1 MQIAIVDDDP
11 VARQILRAS
20 LIRCGNTVIELS
32 DGLAAWNYL
41 NNEEMVRFVITDWLM
56 PGMDGIELIRRI
68 RAASFPGYIYLMILT
83 GKEDKNDLVKGLE
96 AGADDFLVKP
106 FIFNELKARVT
117 IGLRILNLETDLKQ
131 ASSLMEEM
139 ALHDSLT
146 GLYNRRAI
154 YQHLDAELNR
164 ASRENRPLSLIML
177 DIDYFKSIND
187 RYGHLTGDRMLIK
200 VAEVARQTVRSYD
213 WVGRWGGD
221 EFLIILPG
229 AGSSCATKISE
240 RILAQLAALHEPMP
254 DGSELSFTASIGIY
268 TYLGEK
274 AGLDQLVQLA
284 DEALYQ
290 AKNSGRGR
298 VVAKQAE

>member
-20 LIRCGNTVIELS
+20 LVRSGNTVIELN

-41 NNEEMVRFVITDWLM
+41 NNEEMARFVITDWLM

-68 RAASFPGYIYLMILT
+68 RAANFPGYIYIIILT
-83 GKEDKNDLVKGLE
+83 GKEEKNDLVKGLE
-96 AGADDFLVKP
+96 AGADDYLVKP
-106 FIFNELKARVT
+106 FNYNELKARVS

-131 ASSLMEEM
+131 ANSLMEAM

-154 YQHLDAELNR
+154 YKHLDAELNR
-164 ASRENRPLSLIML
+164 ASRENRPLSLVML
-177 DIDYFKSIND
+177 DIDHFKLIND
-187 RYGHLTGDRMLIK
+187 RYGHLSGDWVLNQ
-200 VAEVARQTVRSYD
+200 VAEINRQGVRSYD

-229 AGSSCATKISE
+229 AASICATNISE
-240 RILAQLAALHEPMP
+240 RILARLAAIHEPMA

-268 TYLGEK
+268 TYLGGKVEP
-274 AGLDQLVQLA
+274 DQLVQLA

-290 AKNSGRGR
+290 AKNLGRGR
-298 VVAKQAE
+298 VVANQAE

>member
-187 RYGHLTGDRMLIK
+187 RYGHLTGDRTLIK

-254 DGSELSFTASIGIY
+254 DGSEHSFTASIGIY

>member
-1 MQIAIVDDDP
+1 MQIAIVDDNP
-11 VARQILRAS
+11 MARQILRTS
-20 LIRCGNTVIELS
+20 LVRCGNNVIEFN

-41 NNEEMVRFVITDWLM
+41 NNEAMIRFIITDWMM

-68 RAASFPGYIYLMILT
+68 RAANFPGYIYIIILT
-83 GKEDKNDLVKGLE
+83 SKEDKDDLVKGLE
-96 AGADDFLVKP
+96 AGADDYLVKP
-106 FIFNELKARVT
+106 FNFNELKARVS

-131 ASSLMEEM
+131 ASSLMEVM

-164 ASRENRPLSLIML
+164 AIRENRPLSLVML
-177 DIDYFKSIND
+177 DIDHFKNIND
-187 RYGHLTGDRMLIK
+187 RYGHLAGDQVLNQVAK
-200 VAEVARQTVRSYD
+200 VAQQTVRSYD

-229 AGSSCATKISE
+229 AASSYAAKISE
-240 RILAQLAALHEPMP
+240 RILAHLAAIHEPMS

-268 TYLGEK
+268 TYLGGK
-274 AGLDQLVQLA
+274 TGLDQLVQFA
-284 DEALYQ
+284 DKALFQ

-298 VVAKQAE
+298 VVANQPE

>member
-20 LIRCGNTVIELS
+20 LIRCGYEVIELN

-41 NNEEMVRFVITDWLM
+41 NNEEMVRFMITDWLM
-56 PGMDGIELIRRI
+56 PGLDGVELIRRI
-68 RAASFPGYIYLMILT
+68 RAANFPSYIYIIILT
-83 GKEDKNDLVKGLE
+83 GKEDKKDVVKGLE
-96 AGADDFLVKP
+96 AGADDYLVKP
-106 FIFNELKARVT
+106 FNFNELKARVS
-117 IGLRILNLETDLKQ
+117 IGLRILKLETDLKQ
-131 ASSLMEEM
+131 ANSLMEEM
-139 ALHDSLT
+139 ALHDNLT
-146 GLYNRRAI
+146 GLYNQRAI

-164 ASRENRPLSLIML
+164 ASRESRPLSLVML
-177 DIDYFKSIND
+177 DIDHFKPIND
-187 RYGHLTGDRMLIK
+187 RYGHLAGDRVLNQ
-200 VAEVARQTVRSYD
+200 VAEIARQAVRSYD

-229 AGSSCATKISE
+229 TASSCATKISE
-240 RILAQLAALHEPMP
+240 RILARLAAIREPMP

-268 TYLGEK
+268 TYLGGK
-274 AGLDQLVQLA
+274 AERDQLVQLA

-298 VVAKQAE
+298 VVANQAE